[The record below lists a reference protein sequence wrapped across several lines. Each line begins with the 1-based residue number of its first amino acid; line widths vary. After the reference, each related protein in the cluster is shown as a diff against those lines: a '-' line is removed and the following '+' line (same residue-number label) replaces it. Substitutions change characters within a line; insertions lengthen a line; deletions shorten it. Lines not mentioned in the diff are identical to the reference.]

1 MFDIGFPELLLI
13 LVIALIVFGP
23 KRLPEIGSAIGKGL
37 REFRQASTALT
48 QELTREIQLDEKPK
62 AEVEKPKSLPPEE
75 VAQPPSL
82 SSEVTEQP
90 QSLSSEVAEQ
100 PQSASPEAG

>member
-1 MFDIGFPELLLI
+1 MFDIGFPELILI

-23 KRLPEIGSAIGKGL
+23 KKLPEIGSAIGKGL

-62 AEVEKPKSLPPEE
+62 EEAEQPKSTSPEAAEQPKSLLPEEAEQPKSLP
-75 VAQPPSL
+75 
-82 SSEVTEQP
+82 SEV
-90 QSLSSEVAEQ
+90 
-100 PQSASPEAG
+100 G

>member
-1 MFDIGFPELLLI
+1 MFDIGFPELILI

-62 AEVEKPKSLPPEE
+62 EA
-75 VAQPPSL
+75 A
-82 SSEVTEQP
+82 EQP
-90 QSLSSEVAEQ
+90 KILPLEVAEQ
-100 PQSASPEAG
+100 PQSLPPEAG